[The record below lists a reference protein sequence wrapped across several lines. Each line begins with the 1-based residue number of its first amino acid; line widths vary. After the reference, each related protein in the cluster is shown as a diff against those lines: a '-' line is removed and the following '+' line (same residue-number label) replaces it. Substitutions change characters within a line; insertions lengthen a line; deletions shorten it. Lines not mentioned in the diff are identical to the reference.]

1 MKVET
6 SHPLRTP
13 KRTGATKSHGSSG
26 QFAQSL
32 DDASSA
38 GAPATLSGTGA
49 IGGMDALLSLQSV
62 EEPGQRTKRAQA
74 RAHTILDELERMR
87 LDLLMGEVP
96 VSRLQ
101 QIAGLVARTRD
112 RVADDRLASVL
123 DDVDLRARVELA
135 KLGFDMSEMPS

>member
-1 MKVET
+1 
-6 SHPLRTP
+6 
-13 KRTGATKSHGSSG
+13 
-26 QFAQSL
+26 
-32 DDASSA
+32 
-38 GAPATLSGTGA
+38 
-49 IGGMDALLSLQSV
+49 
-62 EEPGQRTKRAQA
+62 
-74 RAHTILDELERMR
+74 TILDELERMR